1 MENLSFL
8 IDLKT
13 LEMFSD
19 EKGWNKTEISLKNS
33 KEWTNTIYKET
44 GIFSNEIK
52 RGAWKNRKLY
62 YIKIPVPFEPE
73 ILT

>member
-19 EKGWNKTEISLKNS
+19 EKGWNRTEISLKNS
-33 KEWTNTIYKET
+33 QEWTKTIYQKT
-44 GIFSNEIK
+44 GIFSNDIEK
-52 RGAWKNRKLY
+52 KSWSDRRLR
-62 YIKIPVPFEPE
+62 YIKIPMPFEPE